1 MQKTYRAT
9 YKRGKEILDHY
20 HSITKIRDGELKLGE
35 LPIVMA
41 RRVIFYNLWSSIEK
55 LVGKAAHSIVLSMG
69 KPQGI
74 SFAENLEKYIG
85 HEKKDLDTAMDFLCN
100 ETYAIGWGA
109 VEIELRDTDIE
120 VRCEEGFP
128 VGKEYVLINKV
139 SSIPVDSFFLG
150 YFHGFFE
157 TYFKERYSFG
167 EVMCVGMGDR
177 MCKFLFK
184 KI

>member
-1 MQKTYRAT
+1 MQKTYRVT
-9 YKRGKEILDHY
+9 YKKGKEILDHY
-20 HSITKIRDGELKLGE
+20 HSITEIRNGELKLGE
-35 LPIVMA
+35 LPIIMA
-41 RRVIFYNLWSSIEK
+41 RRVIFYNLWDSVEK
-55 LVGKAAHSIVLSMG
+55 LVGKAAHSIVLGMG

-74 SFAENLEKYIG
+74 SFAENLDKYIG

-109 VEIELRDTDIE
+109 VEIELKDKSIE
-120 VRCEEGFP
+120 VKCEKGFP
-128 VGKEYVLINKV
+128 VGKEHVLINKI

-157 TYFKERYSFG
+157 TYFKKRYTSE
-167 EVMCVGMGDR
+167 EVMCIGMGDK

-184 KI
+184 EI

>member
-1 MQKTYRAT
+1 MQSTYKAT
-9 YKRGKEILDHY
+9 YKRGKEILDRY
-20 HSITKIRDGELKLGE
+20 HSITEIMDGELKLGE

-41 RRVIFYNLWSSIEK
+41 RRVIFYNLWASVEK
-55 LVGKAAHSIVLSMG
+55 LVGKAAHSIVFGMG

-74 SFAENLEKYIG
+74 SFAADLEKLIE
-85 HEKKDLDTAMDFLCN
+85 HEKDLDTTMNALCN

-109 VEIELRDTDIE
+109 VEIELKDTDIE
-120 VRCEEGFP
+120 VRCEKGFP
-128 VGKEYVLINKV
+128 VGKEYVLINKI

-157 TYFKERYSFG
+157 TYFKKRYTSE
-167 EVMCVGMGDR
+167 EVMCIGMGDK

-184 KI
+184 EI